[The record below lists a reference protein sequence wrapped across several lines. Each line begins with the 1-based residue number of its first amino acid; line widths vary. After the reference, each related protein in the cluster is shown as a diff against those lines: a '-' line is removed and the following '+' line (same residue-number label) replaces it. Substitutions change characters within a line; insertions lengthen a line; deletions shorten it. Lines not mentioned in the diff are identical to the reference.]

1 MLEDIFFSLAT
12 AAATEVRDVVEV
24 GIAES
29 TFGGPVH
36 DTIILALAYETAPS
50 LTDDSQTNRPHPP
63 PADRMSWLRENE
75 TSAMSTAALQ
85 LRYSR

>member
-29 TFGGPVH
+29 TFGGPAH
-36 DTIILALAYETAPS
+36 DAIMCVLA
-50 LTDDSQTNRPHPP
+50 
-63 PADRMSWLRENE
+63 
-75 TSAMSTAALQ
+75 
-85 LRYSR
+85 